1 MKTRKLNSKG
11 WLFIIALGLLIA
23 GGIMRSQV
31 QVSGG
36 SAVTQSGT
44 WTVQPGNTVNTTAW
58 KVDGSAV
65 TQPVSGNVGQSGTWT
80 VQPGNTAN
88 TTAWKVDGSAVTQP
102 VSGTL
107 TAVTAITNA
116 LPAGTNVIGHVITDS
131 GLINIIPKTACGNT
145 LATGSTLAAV
155 PTSSTLLTSA
165 ATACGIAAAFYNTN
179 ATAQTVTLT
188 DNTATPINAVLT
200 FSIPGNS
207 NLIQPL
213 YGGAFNL
220 GIKWSA
226 GGTGV
231 TGYVVAYQ

>member
-1 MKTRKLNSKG
+1 MGFMKTRKLNRNG
-11 WLFIIALGLLIA
+11 WLCLIVLGVLIA
-23 GGIMRSQV
+23 GGIIAQV

-36 SAVTQSGT
+36 SVTILNASLPVTQSGT
-44 WTVQPGNTVNTTAW
+44 WTVQPGNTPNTTAW

-65 TQPVSGNVGQSGTWT
+65 TQPISGTIT
-80 VQPGNTAN
+80 G
-88 TTAWKVDGSAVTQP
+88 
-102 VSGTL
+102 
-107 TAVTAITNA
+107 ITNA
-116 LPAGTNVIGHVITDS
+116 LPAGANVIGHVITDS
-131 GLINIIPKTACGNT
+131 GLINVVPKTSCGNT

-165 ATACGIAAAFYNTN
+165 ATACAIAAVFFNTN
-179 ATAQTVTLT
+179 SSAATVTLT

-207 NLIQPL
+207 NLVEPL
-213 YGGAFNL
+213 HGGAFNL

-226 GGTGV
+226 SGTGV